1 MFAPKSKWDN
11 RFSLAHL
18 VRMVPPTEMALIFAM
33 TDGFPEKVKRKMVDM
48 MIRHYLARVRNAM
61 KSKVFSR
68 IKVLKI
74 MSLSIFMTYDE
85 DHRSPLLDDLKFCW
99 LFHNHVKPIQLE
111 HMNLP
116 SFPFLFRIKYKLF
129 SISMKSIHTSNYYR
143 ELMYYKHLG
152 ESIMDR
158 RELTNIFGYRS
169 PLLDS
174 LRMDAQQSMGIHAT
188 SYYKR
193 DLMLYKYTR
202 ESIMDRQIRE
212 MTTILGY
219 RSPLLYTLRMHQQ
232 KSIKDN
238 EEPIIDDE
246 KPIYD
251 FKELLRLVKPKMVV
265 SVKKKD
271 RFPPQLKPPPPRK
284 FSSKGGW

>member
-1 MFAPKSKWDN
+1 MMSSYSWLFAPKSKWDN

-18 VRMVPPTEMALIFAM
+18 VRMVPPTEMALILAM

-74 MSLSIFMTYDE
+74 MSLSIFMTYDT
-85 DHRSPLLDDLKFCW
+85 DNSSPLLDDLKFRW

-129 SISMKSIHTSNYYR
+129 SISMKSMHASSYYNL
-143 ELMYYKHLG
+143 ELMLYKYGG

-174 LRMDAQQSMGIHAT
+174 LRKDAQQSMDLHAS

-212 MTTILGY
+212 RTTILGY
-219 RSPLLYTLRMHQQ
+219 RSPLLYTLRIHQQ

-238 EEPIIDDE
+238 EEPIKDDE
-246 KPIYD
+246 EPIYD
-251 FKELLRLVKPKMVV
+251 YKELLRLVKPKMVV
-265 SVKKKD
+265 TEKKKTD
-271 RFPPQLKPPPPRK
+271 YLQEL
-284 FSSKGGW
+284 